1 MVQGEG
7 VIRLKSPTGEVCS
20 FPVSGREMTAI
31 DIPPGYAHTIENRG
45 STDLVTLL
53 WASECFDPSHPDTYP
68 QEV

>member
-1 MVQGEG
+1 
-7 VIRLKSPTGEVCS
+7 
-20 FPVSGREMTAI
+20 MTAI